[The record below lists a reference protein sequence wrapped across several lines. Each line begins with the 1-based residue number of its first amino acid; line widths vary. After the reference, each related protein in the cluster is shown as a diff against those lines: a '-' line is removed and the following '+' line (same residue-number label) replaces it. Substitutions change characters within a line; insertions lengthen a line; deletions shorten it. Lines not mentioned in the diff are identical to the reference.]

1 MITLLI
7 VLVLILLVCGGVPSY
22 RSGWTPGNP
31 YNLVV
36 LIVVVVLLLWL
47 FGALPVRSL

>member
-1 MITLLI
+1 MTLLVV
-7 VLVLILLVCGGVPSY
+7 VLLILLVCGGVPSY
-22 RSGWTPGNP
+22 RNGWTPGNP

-47 FGALPVRSL
+47 FGALPVRGL